1 MTIKASPK
9 ISYDRINNGLIEY
22 ILVLSDYWSSFAS
35 PAATSSSAKIY
46 TKYEK
51 HFKNIVNN
59 SLLPFV
65 QRNTLNL
72 KNLAHQS
79 TLNDNQQQLNQSN
92 PQSVLVKKQSES
104 EPQEHHSFS
113 TAKTVFL
120 NYNLNRIKQ
129 EKLLKLCDS
138 INKASSSLIKKILIN
153 DLFKVLYEDPDM
165 RHIIYRQK
173 RNLIQTLID
182 IRNNAAK
189 EKNLVG
195 SVNECL
201 ALLGHVDQT
210 SIKHKG
216 VNILSLDGG
225 GTVLNILAKNLNSFF
240 V

>member
-1 MTIKASPK
+1 MKASPK
-9 ISYDRINNGLIEY
+9 ISYNRLNNGLVEY
-22 ILVLSDYWSSFAS
+22 ILFLSDYWSSFAS

-51 HFKNIVNN
+51 YFKNIIKN
-59 SLLPFV
+59 SLFPFA
-65 QRNTLNL
+65 QINKINL
-72 KNLAHQS
+72 KNLTRQS
-79 TLNDNQQQLNQSN
+79 KLDSQQPLDQSN
-92 PQSVLVKKQSES
+92 KDLMKSNPTGVLVKKQSDSES
-104 EPQEHHSFS
+104 EHQSFS
-113 TAKTVFL
+113 TAKAVFL

-165 RHIIYRQK
+165 RHIIYRQ
-173 RNLIQTLID
+173 RRSLIQTLIE
-182 IRNNAAK
+182 IRENAVK

-201 ALLGHVDQT
+201 ALLGYVDQT

-225 GTVLNILAKNLNSFF
+225 GILNI
-240 V
+240 